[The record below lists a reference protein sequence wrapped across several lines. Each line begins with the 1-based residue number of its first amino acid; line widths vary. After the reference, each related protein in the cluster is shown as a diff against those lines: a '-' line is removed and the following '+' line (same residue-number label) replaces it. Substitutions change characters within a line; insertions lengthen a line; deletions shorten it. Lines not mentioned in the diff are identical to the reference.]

1 MIAYTQKKLHIK
13 VLILISK
20 LGLIS
25 LVIFHI
31 IIIFFSNKNI
41 THLFCLIVFFFDK
54 IYNVIFICNFLF
66 FSCSF
71 SLIKLVIG
79 QSRKALAVLLHLSSS
94 FFLNSLSFA
103 LQFVYLFVNVLHFF
117 LILQLYIQSKCQ
129 KKVIIRKFIH
139 LHSFGMNV

>member
-129 KKVIIRKFIH
+129 KR
-139 LHSFGMNV
+139 S